1 MNNNPFSLD
10 NIKASQNYK
19 QGLPSTRRF
28 DIVDLGKPGPDD
40 WFKGYNLGKGFE
52 DFVIAWVAKK
62 KDAEG
67 KMHPYLIA
75 SEDEDFKASCVQKL
89 KRTQLVHLYYGITS
103 HYRPFIWP
111 VPVVED
117 INDALGWH
125 VTGMEIAKAGMT
137 RWTQI
142 QSDKANSRYIHVDL
156 DEQKQVPDY
165 EVYKI
170 PPIDYGTA
178 INKAFND
185 RIISNENHP
194 IYKSA
199 GSIVESSY
207 VNNIKKGTIK
217 T

>member
-10 NIKASQNYK
+10 NIKDSQNYK

-40 WFKGYNLGKGFE
+40 WVKGYNLGKGFE